1 MNLDL
6 EELQKLAEEDP
17 DAAANMV
24 RKYRKAMIVLSKDDP
39 AWFCQYVLKTR
50 DGGMIRQKPHHHA
63 MHKMIRDNQ
72 RSVIWTY
79 PECGKTLNIA
89 VGHVLWRL
97 GKDHNKSFGILSNA
111 AQTAANTVSA
121 MKCEVRGTKIL
132 KSDGSWVPIQDL
144 TDWTKVKT
152 LDPSTGKVIDVTAR
166 SAFNGHVSCYKLE
179 LANGHVMYV
188 TPNHPLFTDVGTRFD
203 WRQAQELKAGARIA
217 CIRDFDIEQC
227 TSDEEIP
234 PEAAEVIGYLLA
246 GRTLEHTDAIIV
258 RANNRNAH
266 WGDRR
271 EAFCNKLGWSV
282 SNYDKW
288 SLRINPH
295 TSHTSPV
302 DYAKEVIRYKDG
314 WPIDLHP
321 AVWALSKDSIKRLL
335 TAFWSAAFLKVNGNS
350 HCKDGFLSGT
360 TGLGDSRVP
369 THIEHTSRYTL
380 DLIRR
385 LMMRVGVRAKITESP
400 YKAKRNL
407 GGICRTK
414 RANDKLFRLA
424 VDPVDVSRYWPTVR
438 IRHEPQSAHYFEKIN
453 RISKVSRRLETWAV
467 EVQEVQHSYISG
479 GVLSHNTYIAES
491 PELHDVFPDLKPGER
506 WAANSFTVERST
518 IRRDPSVTAI
528 GLNGKF
534 LGARFDGL
542 VLDDVD
548 SVDTVLTP
556 EARDLTERVVRTKA
570 LSRLSEDGWAVA
582 IGNVWH
588 EQDLMHR
595 LAKTNW
601 KSLRLPV
608 MDEEGNSN
616 DPENFPLERI
626 YAIRDED
633 QGPLEFARLYM
644 LQSRADGEER
654 FKMQW
659 IEEALSKGKG
669 RFLLG
674 EGLPKVP
681 AGCRTITGVDLGVK
695 KKSNADPTAIVTI
708 LEMPCGPKRV
718 EYELL
723 NILTGRW
730 NAQEIMNRVQE
741 QQRLFDSEVW
751 VESNGAQDF
760 LIQLMNMSGR
770 SYRVNA
776 FYTGRNKYDPM
787 FGVESIAAELA
798 TGCWYLPSW
807 EGTLESAEPEV
818 QRLCE
823 EMHAYMPNQ
832 HSGDALMAL
841 WIAREGARMSRP
853 KQNQAV
859 EFGRIR
865 LRR

>member
-1 MNLDL
+1 MELDL
-6 EELQKLAEEDP
+6 EKLQQMAEEDP
-17 DAAANMV
+17 DAAARMV
-24 RKYRKAMIVLSKDDP
+24 RQYRKAMIVLARNDP

-63 MHKMIRDNQ
+63 MHNMILENQ
-72 RSVIWTY
+72 RSVIWTF

-97 GKDHNKSFGILSNA
+97 GKDHNRSFGILSNA
-111 AQTAANTVSA
+111 AQTAANTVAA
-121 MKCEVRGTKIL
+121 MKCEIRGTKVL
-132 KSDGSWVPIQDL
+132 KSDGSWAEVQDL
-144 TDWTKVKT
+144 TDWTRVKT
-152 LDPSTGKVIDVTAR
+152 LDTNTWQVIDVTAR
-166 SAFNGHVSCYKLE
+166 SAFNGHVSCYKIE
-179 LANGHVMYV
+179 LDNGHIMHV
-188 TPNHPLFTDVGTRFD
+188 TPNHPLFADCGEHFS
-203 WRQAQELKAGARIA
+203 WRQAQDLSVGRKVM
-217 CIRDFDIEQC
+217 CIRDFDIENY
-227 TSDEEIP
+227 TTDEEVP
-234 PEAAEVIGYLLA
+234 PEAAEMVGYILA
-246 GRTLEHTDAIIV
+246 GRTLPRTDSLIV
-258 RANNRNAH
+258 RINNRNKH

-271 EAFCNKLGWSV
+271 ESFCNKLGWTI
-282 SNYDKW
+282 NPYDKW
-288 SLRINPH
+288 TVRVDPY
-295 TSHTSPV
+295 TSAVSPT
-302 DYAKEVIRYKDG
+302 DYAKEVIKYEDG
-314 WPIDLHP
+314 WPVDLHP
-321 AVWALSKDSIKRLL
+321 AIWALSPDSLRRLL
-335 TAFWSAAFLKVNGNS
+335 TAFWSSAFLNVRKKS
-350 HCKDGFLSGT
+350 HTLHGFLSGT
-360 TGLGDSRVP
+360 VGLGNDRVP
-369 THIEHTSRYTL
+369 KHIEHVNRATL
-380 DLIRR
+380 DLVRR
-385 LMMRVGVRAKITESP
+385 LMLRVGVRARITVSSFKGKESM
-400 YKAKRNL
+400 
-407 GGICRTK
+407 GGICRYK
-414 RANDKLFRLA
+414 KERRKLYRLS
-424 VDPVDVSRYWPTVR
+424 VDPVDVSRYWPTVVAR
-438 IRHEPQSAHYFEKIN
+438 YKEQPAHYFEKIVKIE
-453 RISKVSRRLETWAV
+453 RVYRKLETWAV
-467 EVQEVQHSYISG
+467 EVKEDQHSYISG

-588 EQDLMHR
+588 EKDLMHR
-595 LAKTNW
+595 LAATNW
-601 KSLRLPV
+601 KELKLPV
-608 MDEEGNSN
+608 MDAQGNSN

-654 FKMQW
+654 FKMEW
-659 IEEALSKGKG
+659 IEEALAKGKG

-674 EGLPKVP
+674 EGLPKIP

-723 NILTGRW
+723 NIITGRW

-741 QQRLFDSEVW
+741 QQRLFASDVW

-807 EGTLESAEPEV
+807 EGTLDGAEPEV

-841 WIAREGARMSRP
+841 WIAREGARTSRP
-853 KQNQAV
+853 KQSQAV

>member
-1 MNLDL
+1 MSLDL
-6 EELQKLAEEDP
+6 DVINQLAEEDP
-17 DAAANMV
+17 EAAADMV
-24 RKYRKAMIVLSKDDP
+24 RKFRKAMIVLAREDP

-63 MHKMIRDNQ
+63 MHNMVRENQ
-72 RSVIWTY
+72 RSVIWTF
-79 PECGKTLNIA
+79 PEAGKTLNIA

-97 GKDHNKSFGILSNA
+97 GKDHNRSFGILSNA
-111 AQTAANTVSA
+111 AQTAANTVAA
-121 MKCEVRGTKIL
+121 MKCEVRGTKVL
-132 KSDGSWVPIQDL
+132 KSDGSWAEVQDL
-144 TDWTKVKT
+144 EGWTRVKT
-152 LDPSTGKVIDVTAR
+152 LDTRTWQVIDVTAR
-166 SAFNGHVSCYKLE
+166 SAFNAHANCYKIE
-179 LANGHVMYV
+179 LDNGHVMYV
-188 TPNHPLFTDVGTRFD
+188 TPNHPLFADCGTHFD
-203 WRQAQELKAGARIA
+203 WRQAQELSAGRRIM
-217 CIRDFDIEQC
+217 CIRDFEIENC
-227 TSDEEIP
+227 TTDEEVP
-234 PEAAEVIGYLLA
+234 PEAAEMLGYLLA
-246 GRTLEHTDAIIV
+246 GRTLPRTDSIVV

-266 WGDRR
+266 WDSRRASFCDRM
-271 EAFCNKLGWSV
+271 GWSIKP
-282 SNYDKW
+282 YDKW
-288 SLRINPH
+288 SQRIDPYK
-295 TSHTSPV
+295 SYISPA
-302 DYAKEVIRYKDG
+302 DYAKEVVKYKDG
-314 WPIDLHP
+314 WPCDLHP
-321 AVWALSKDSIKRLL
+321 SIWALSKQSIKRLL
-335 TAFWSAAFLKVNGNS
+335 TAFWSSAFLKVNGNS
-350 HCKDGFLSGT
+350 HSHDGFLSGT
-360 TGLGDSRVP
+360 IGLGTCRVP
-369 THIEHTSRYTL
+369 KHIEHTSKATL
-380 DLIRR
+380 DLVRR
-385 LMMRVGVRAKITESP
+385 LMMRVGVRAKISLSP
-400 YKAKRNL
+400 YKARKGL
-407 GGICRTK
+407 GGICKQKSDSRK
-414 RANDKLFRLA
+414 MYRLT
-424 VDPVDVSRYWPTVR
+424 VDPVDVSRYWPTQTT
-438 IRHEPQSAHYFEKIN
+438 RHEDQSAHYFEKIVKIEKIT
-453 RISKVSRRLETWAV
+453 RKLETWAV
-467 EVQEVQHSYISG
+467 EVKEDQHSYISG

-506 WAANSFTVERST
+506 WAANSFTVQRST

-556 EARDLTERVVRTKA
+556 EARDMTERVVRTKA

-588 EQDLMHR
+588 EEDLMHR
-595 LAKTNW
+595 LVKTNW
-601 KSLRLPV
+601 KELKLPV
-608 MDEEGNSN
+608 MDSQGNSN

-644 LQSRADGEER
+644 LQARADGEER
-654 FKMQW
+654 FKMEW
-659 IEEALSKGKG
+659 IEEALLKGKG
-669 RFLLG
+669 RFMLTD
-674 EGLPKVP
+674 GLPKVP
-681 AGCRTITGVDLGVK
+681 SGCRTITGVDLGVK

-708 LEMPCGPKRV
+708 LEMPAGPKRV

-723 NILTGRW
+723 NIVTGRW

-741 QQRLFDSEVW
+741 QQRLFASEVW

-807 EGTLESAEPEV
+807 EGNLDGAEPEI
-818 QRLCE
+818 QRLCQ

-853 KQNQAV
+853 KQRQAV